1 MIPKLYR
8 KMVTVIVNKYIVEE
22 YYEDYKELGFY
33 MLRAATED
41 LSANVCCVGDE
52 KMVKDLTKSL
62 KELAEDIEVDEV
74 ELTDVDYLV
83 TLNAGR
89 INIDRIYEETVFD
102 ADIIYYDDKYYKKFL
117 DGCENDEC
125 LVTKYAIN

>member
-8 KMVTVIVNKYIVEE
+8 KMVTVIVSRCIVKE

-33 MLRAATED
+33 ALRASIED
-41 LSANVCCVGDE
+41 LSANVCCIGDE
-52 KMVKDLTKSL
+52 KMVKELTKSL
-62 KELAEDIEVDEV
+62 KELAEDIEVDEL

-89 INIDRIYEETVFD
+89 INIDEIYEETVFD
-102 ADIIYYDDKYYKKFL
+102 ADIIYYEDRYYEKFL